1 MNLKTK
7 WIVCLEIDASNDS
20 ELADKK
26 VFVAFECVN
35 RDDADSIL
43 TDYLHRGYDVSEVWI
58 EEENFIQRLR
68 RYIWQ

>member
-7 WIVCLEIDASNDS
+7 WIVCLEGYDAS
-20 ELADKK
+20 K
-26 VFVAFECVN
+26 VFVAFECLN

-58 EEENFIQRLR
+58 EKENFIQRLR